1 MLPADGLIS
10 FIVLL
15 LPLVIIQRLLHRE
28 LQLILFSI
36 TRNPNLALGLFSLIF
51 LPGILLH
58 ELSHLVMAKL
68 LGVRTGNFSI
78 TPRIL
83 ADGRLQLGYVE
94 TEKSDAFR
102 DSLIGLAPMLTGGL
116 IVAYIAVVKLN
127 FSGLW
132 DYLQSWE
139 LLPLWQEF
147 LSLSK
152 LPDFPIWFYLALVVS
167 STMLPSSSDRHSFI
181 PLFLYAGLMVLLA
194 LLFGLASVLQG
205 LLQPLNNFLNAVAL
219 VFGFSLAMHLL
230 LLIPALGL
238 HAVLERI

>member
-1 MLPADGLIS
+1 M
-10 FIVLL
+10 FL

-28 LQLILFSI
+28 LQLILFSL

-51 LPGILLH
+51 LPGILMH
-58 ELSHLVMAKL
+58 ELSHLMMAKL

-78 TPRIL
+78 TPRTL
-83 ADGRLQLGYVE
+83 SDGRLQLGYVE
-94 TEKSDAFR
+94 TERSDPFR
-102 DSLIGLAPMLTGGL
+102 DSLIGLAPMITGGL
-116 IVAYIAVVKLN
+116 VVAYIAIVKLN

-132 DYLQSWE
+132 DFLQSWE
-139 LLPLWQEF
+139 LSPLWQEF
-147 LSLSK
+147 LSLSM

-194 LLFGLASVLQG
+194 LLFGLAPVLQG

-230 LLIPALGL
+230 LLIPALGI